1 MNVQKHGYEKAP
13 HEPRRGALTARMLPP
28 RLAGACLEFQ
38 AGAVCILGVRRGF
51 LRVRQRPTLVRRTVT
66 LRTVALRPA
75 AGQDRGVEA
84 KGGLRCAD
92 SQEVSPSAR
101 WSRWRRPARLQA
113 ADPVAD
119 FYSGRSVQLVI
130 GYAPG
135 GGYDIYARAL
145 ARHMARHIPGNPSI
159 VVQNMPGAGS
169 IKAANYL
176 YNIAPKDGSAFGGF
190 SRGAFLDP
198 LLGRGEGVQYV
209 AAKYGWL
216 GSISNEVGVCAFRS
230 DSGVATW
237 RDMQTKSYVI
247 GSTGAGADSDVF
259 PAVLR
264 KMFGLPL
271 KVVTGY
277 HSAADVVLAITR
289 KEVDGR
295 CGWSWS
301 SMMAWNKDM
310 FQSKAINVAVQLST
324 AEARRAARHA
334 HDPGA
339 ARASADQQ
347 SALKLILS
355 RQVMARPYVAPPG
368 IPPER
373 LAALRAAFDATM
385 KDPVFLAEAQH
396 QDLEVRPVSGTEAA
410 ALINEIYASPPGV
423 VKLAIEA
430 MKE

>member
-1 MNVQKHGYEKAP
+1 MGGFG
-13 HEPRRGALTARMLPP
+13 RLGLRALGIA
-28 RLAGACLEFQ
+28 AV
-38 AGAVCILGVRRGF
+38 GAV
-51 LRVRQRPTLVRRTVT
+51 
-66 LRTVALRPA
+66 A
-75 AGQDRGVEA
+75 AGDI
-84 KGGLRCAD
+84 
-92 SQEVSPSAR
+92 AR
-101 WSRWRRPARLQA
+101 A
-113 ADPVAD
+113 ADPIAD
-119 FYSGRSVQLVI
+119 FYSGRNVQLVI

-198 LLGRGEGVQYV
+198 LLGRADGVQYV

-230 DSGVATW
+230 ESGIATW
-237 RDMQTKSYVI
+237 QDMRTKSYVI

-259 PAVLR
+259 PTVLR
-264 KMFGLPL
+264 KMFGLPM

-277 HSAADVVLAITR
+277 HSAADVVLAISR

-301 SMMAWNKDM
+301 SLMAWNKSM
-310 FQSKAINVAVQLST
+310 YQSKAINVALQLASQKLDELPDT
-324 AEARRAARHA
+324 PSILEVAR
-334 HDPGA
+334 D
-339 ARASADQQ
+339 ADQQ

-355 RQVMARPYVAPPG
+355 RQTMARPYVTPPG
-368 IPPER
+368 IPPDR
-373 LAALRAAFDATM
+373 LNALRAAFDATM
-385 KDPVFLAEAQH
+385 QDPEFLADAQR
-396 QDLEVRPVSGTEAA
+396 QDLEVRPVSGPQAA
-410 ALINEIYASPPGV
+410 ALINEIYASPPAV

>member
-1 MNVQKHGYEKAP
+1 LALRALAVAA
-13 HEPRRGALTARMLPP
+13 GALS
-28 RLAGACLEFQ
+28 Q
-38 AGAVCILGVRRGF
+38 AN
-51 LRVRQRPTLVRRTVT
+51 
-66 LRTVALRPA
+66 RPA
-75 AGQDRGVEA
+75 H
-84 KGGLRCAD
+84 
-92 SQEVSPSAR
+92 
-101 WSRWRRPARLQA
+101 A
-113 ADPVAD
+113 ADPIAD
-119 FYSGRSVQLVI
+119 FYSGKNVQLVI

-135 GGYDIYARAL
+135 GGYDVYARAL
-145 ARHMARHIPGNPSI
+145 AHYMGRHIPGNPSI

-198 LLGRGEGVQYV
+198 LLGRADGVQYV

-230 DSGVATW
+230 DSGIASW
-237 RDMQTKSYVI
+237 QDMQSKPYVI

-259 PAVLR
+259 PTVLR
-264 KMFGLPL
+264 KMFGLPMR
-271 KVVTGY
+271 VVTGY
-277 HSAADVVLAITR
+277 HSAADVVLAISR

-301 SMMAWNKDM
+301 SMMAWNKDLY
-310 FQSKAINVAVQLST
+310 QSKAVNVALQLASQKLPELADT
-324 AEARRAARHA
+324 PSILEVAR
-334 HDPGA
+334 DV
-339 ARASADQQ
+339 DQQ
-347 SALKLILS
+347 AALKLILS
-355 RQVMARPYVAPPG
+355 RQTMARPYVAPPG

-385 KDPVFLAEAQH
+385 QDPAFLADAQR
-396 QDLEVRPVSGTEAA
+396 QDLEVRPVSGTAA
-410 ALINEIYASPPGV
+410 EALINEIYASPSAV

>member
-1 MNVQKHGYEKAP
+1 MSGF
-13 HEPRRGALTARMLPP
+13 RRGLAFGALGIA
-28 RLAGACLEFQ
+28 AGAMAQ
-38 AGAVCILGVRRGF
+38 GD
-51 LRVRQRPTLVRRTVT
+51 T
-66 LRTVALRPA
+66 A
-75 AGQDRGVEA
+75 AR
-84 KGGLRCAD
+84 
-92 SQEVSPSAR
+92 
-101 WSRWRRPARLQA
+101 
-113 ADPVAD
+113 ADPIAD
-119 FYSGRSVQLVI
+119 FYSGKNVQLVI

-198 LLGRGEGVQYV
+198 LLGRGEGVQYA

-259 PAVLR
+259 PIVLR
-264 KMFGLPL
+264 KMFGLPF

-310 FQSKAINVAVQLST
+310 FQSKAIIVALQLASQKL
-324 AEARRAARHA
+324 AELPDTPSIVEVAR
-334 HDPGA
+334 G
-339 ARASADQQ
+339 ADQQ
-347 SALKLILS
+347 AALKLILS
-355 RQVMARPYVAPPG
+355 RQMIARPYVAPPG

-373 LAALRAAFDATM
+373 LKALRAAFDATM
-385 KDPVFLAEAQH
+385 KDPEFLADAQR
-396 QDLEVRPVSGTEAA
+396 QDLEVRPVSGTEAD
-410 ALINEIYASPPGV
+410 ALINEIYASPPAV

>member
-1 MNVQKHGYEKAP
+1 MGFAMS
-13 HEPRRGALTARMLPP
+13 RFGRGL
-28 RLAGACLEFQ
+28 
-38 AGAVCILGVRRGF
+38 
-51 LRVRQRPTLVRRTVT
+51 
-66 LRTVALRPA
+66 
-75 AGQDRGVEA
+75 
-84 KGGLRCAD
+84 GLRALGMVAAAAAAQG
-92 SQEVSPSAR
+92 STA
-101 WSRWRRPARLQA
+101 AHA
-113 ADPVAD
+113 ADPIAD
-119 FYSGRSVQLVI
+119 FYSGKNLQLVI

-176 YNIAPKDGSAFGGF
+176 YNIAPKDGTAFGGF

-198 LLGRGEGVQYV
+198 LLGRADGVQYV

-230 DSGVATW
+230 DSGIATW

-259 PAVLR
+259 PTVLR
-264 KMFGLPL
+264 KMFGLPM

-301 SMMAWNKDM
+301 SLMAWNKDM
-310 FQSKAINVAVQLST
+310 FQSKTINVALQLSSQKL
-324 AEARRAARHA
+324 AELP
-334 HDPGA
+334 DTPSILEV
-339 ARASADQQ
+339 ASGADQQ
-347 SALKLILS
+347 AALKLILS
-355 RQVMARPYVAPPG
+355 RQMMARPYVAPPG

-373 LAALRAAFDATM
+373 LKALRAAFDATM
-385 KDPVFLAEAQH
+385 TDPVFLADAQR
-396 QDLEVRPVSGTEAA
+396 QDLEVRPVSGTEAD
-410 ALINEIYASPPGV
+410 ALINEIYASPPGG
-423 VKLAIEA
+423 VKLAIEV
-430 MKE
+430 MKEGI

>member
-1 MNVQKHGYEKAP
+1 MQRFRLAAP
-13 HEPRRGALTARMLPP
+13 ALAIGLGASLGAWLTAS
-28 RLAGACLEFQ
+28 
-38 AGAVCILGVRRGF
+38 
-51 LRVRQRPTLVRRTVT
+51 
-66 LRTVALRPA
+66 A
-75 AGQDRGVEA
+75 AR
-84 KGGLRCAD
+84 
-92 SQEVSPSAR
+92 
-101 WSRWRRPARLQA
+101 A

-119 FYSGRSVQLVI
+119 FYSGKSVQLVI

-145 ARHMARHIPGNPSI
+145 ARHMGRHIPGNPSI

-176 YNIAPKDGSAFGGF
+176 YNLAPKDGTTFGGF

-198 LLGRGEGVQYV
+198 LLGRSDGVQYV

-230 DSGVATW
+230 ESGVASW
-237 RDMQTKSYVI
+237 PDMQSKPYVI

-259 PAVLR
+259 PTVLR
-264 KMFGLPL
+264 RMFHLPM

-310 FQSKAINVAVQLST
+310 YQSKAINVALQLAT
-324 AEARRAARHA
+324 ERLAELPDTPTILEVAGEGDQRAALR
-334 HDPGA
+334 
-339 ARASADQQ
+339 
-347 SALKLILS
+347 LIIS
-355 RQVMARPYVAPPG
+355 RQMMARPYVAPPG

-373 LAALRAAFDATM
+373 LKALRAAFDATM
-385 KDPVFLAEAQH
+385 KDPEFLKDAQR
-396 QDLEVRPVSGTEAA
+396 QDLEVRPLSGAQA
-410 ALINEIYASPPGV
+410 DALIAEIYASPPAV
-423 VKLAIEA
+423 VKLAVDV

>member
-1 MNVQKHGYEKAP
+1 MSGFG
-13 HEPRRGALTARMLPP
+13 RG
-28 RLAGACLEFQ
+28 LAFG
-38 AGAVCILGVRRGF
+38 VLGI
-51 LRVRQRPTLVRRTVT
+51 
-66 LRTVALRPA
+66 A
-75 AGQDRGVEA
+75 AGVTAQG
-84 KGGLRCAD
+84 
-92 SQEVSPSAR
+92 ST
-101 WSRWRRPARLQA
+101 PARA
-113 ADPVAD
+113 ADAVAD
-119 FYSGRSVQLVI
+119 FYAGKNLQLVI

-135 GGYDIYARAL
+135 GGYDVYARTL
-145 ARHMARHIPGNPSI
+145 ARYMGRHIPGNPAI

-176 YNIAPKDGSAFGGF
+176 YNIAPKDGTAFGGF
-190 SRGAFLDP
+190 SRGVFLDP
-198 LLGRGEGVQYV
+198 LLGRADGVQYV

-259 PAVLR
+259 PVVLR
-264 KMFGLPL
+264 KMFSLPF
-271 KVVTGY
+271 KVVAGY

-310 FQSKAINVAVQLST
+310 FQSKAIIVALQLSAQKL
-324 AEARRAARHA
+324 AELPDTPSILEVA
-334 HDPGA
+334 HD
-339 ARASADQQ
+339 ADQQ

-373 LAALRAAFDATM
+373 LTALRSAFDATM
-385 KDPVFLAEAQH
+385 KDPDFLAEAQR
-396 QDLEVRPVSGTEAA
+396 QDLEVRPVSGAEAA

>member
-1 MNVQKHGYEKAP
+1 MSGFGRGLAF
-13 HEPRRGALTARMLPP
+13 GALGLVAA
-28 RLAGACLEFQ
+28 AGATMQ
-38 AGAVCILGVRRGF
+38 GDM
-51 LRVRQRPTLVRRTVT
+51 
-66 LRTVALRPA
+66 A
-75 AGQDRGVEA
+75 A
-84 KGGLRCAD
+84 C
-92 SQEVSPSAR
+92 
-101 WSRWRRPARLQA
+101 A
-113 ADPVAD
+113 ADPIAD
-119 FYSGRSVQLVI
+119 FYSGKNVQLVI

-176 YNIAPKDGSAFGGF
+176 YNIAPKDGTAFGGF

-230 DSGVATW
+230 ESGIATW
-237 RDMQTKSYVI
+237 RDMQTKPYVI

-259 PAVLR
+259 PTVLR
-264 KMFGLPL
+264 KMFGLPM
-271 KVVTGY
+271 KVVAGY

-301 SMMAWNKDM
+301 SMMAWNKDL
-310 FQSKAINVAVQLST
+310 FHSKAINVALQL
-324 AEARRAARHA
+324 
-334 HDPGA
+334 
-339 ARASADQQ
+339 ADQKLAELPDTPSILEVARDADQ
-347 SALKLILS
+347 RSALKLIVS
-355 RQVMARPYVAPPG
+355 RQTMARPYVAPPG

-373 LAALRAAFDATM
+373 LNALRAAFDATM
-385 KDPVFLAEAQH
+385 TDPDFLADAQR
-396 QDLEVRPVSGTEAA
+396 QDLEVRPVSGREAD
-410 ALINEIYASPPGV
+410 ALINEIYASPPAV
-423 VKLAIEA
+423 VKLAIDA

>member
-1 MNVQKHGYEKAP
+1 MQ
-13 HEPRRGALTARMLPP
+13 RF
-28 RLAGACLEFQ
+28 RLAAPALAIGLGACL
-38 AGAVCILGVRRGF
+38 
-51 LRVRQRPTLVRRTVT
+51 
-66 LRTVALRPA
+66 A
-75 AGQDRGVEA
+75 A
-84 KGGLRCAD
+84 
-92 SQEVSPSAR
+92 SA
-101 WSRWRRPARLQA
+101 ARA

-119 FYSGRSVQLVI
+119 FYSGKSIQLVI

-145 ARHMARHIPGNPSI
+145 ASHMGRHIPGNPSI

-176 YNIAPKDGSAFGGF
+176 YNLAPKDGTAFGGF

-198 LLGRGEGVQYV
+198 LLGRGDGVQYV

-230 DSGVATW
+230 ESGVASW
-237 RDMQTKSYVI
+237 PDMQSKPYVI

-259 PAVLR
+259 PTVLR
-264 KMFGLPL
+264 RMFHLPM

-289 KEVDGR
+289 KAVDGR

-310 FQSKAINVAVQLST
+310 YQSKAINVALQLAT
-324 AEARRAARHA
+324 ERLAELPDTPTILEVAGEGDQRAALR
-334 HDPGA
+334 
-339 ARASADQQ
+339 
-347 SALKLILS
+347 LIIS
-355 RQVMARPYVAPPG
+355 RQMMARPYVAPPG
-368 IPPER
+368 IPSER
-373 LAALRAAFDATM
+373 LKALRAAFDATM
-385 KDPVFLAEAQH
+385 QDPEFLKDAQR
-396 QDLEVRPVSGTEAA
+396 QDLEVRPLSGAQA
-410 ALINEIYASPPGV
+410 DALIAEIYASPPAV
-423 VKLAIEA
+423 VKLAVEV